1 MSKTSSAPSSEAS
14 SAALARPRRQA
25 RSRAKS
31 KRSSQ
36 STCIGPGAASLV
48 CVTTPLL
55 ALSLDAR
62 QPRERV
68 VDDREILLVD
78 ALAAA
83 CRQQLAGGRRGQH
96 GHPRRPPGLQGQ
108 QQVLLHHVDIEP
120 GLFGELEHE
129 RRPVGQR
136 GRGDH
141 AGQHRLDRH
150 LAGDPA
156 LLGDQQALAEGRD
169 LHREVQVDGGLHEH
183 GLAVAADVD
192 DLGADRLQDRPDPVE
207 HLGLAADHDRELA
220 AFQGGHAARDRAV
233 EHGGAGGGHLPR
245 QLPGQPGAHGA
256 HVHVDLAGAEAREDA
271 VVPLGHGQQ
280 RGRVGHHRE
289 DHLGRGRDLARGVC
303 ELEPLL
309 DQPGGLGLGAVVA
322 GDVMARVEQ
331 PSGDPTAHDP
341 EPDESEV
348 GHAASLAPLRRA
360 PRCRACNRLQ
370 QDAIAAVAALS
381 MGADRRGCH
390 RWPVPWAG
398 HGSRVMAAC
407 WIGAYTAPL
416 CRRTGRATTTTK
428 LIGGPALTTTSRPA
442 AQGPS
447 GQARR
452 GKHPGLALAVI
463 AGAQLMV
470 VLDAT
475 LVNIALPHIQEALHF
490 STTGLSWV
498 LNAYTLTFGGLLLL
512 GGRAGDILGRRR
524 VFIAGILLF
533 TLASLLGGLA
543 SSEAWLL
550 AARALQGVGGAIAS
564 PTALALIT
572 TNFAEGPERN
582 RAFGVFAAVSGSGA
596 AVGLI
601 AGGMLTSWL
610 SWRWVLFVNVPIGIA
625 IALLARLYIN
635 ESEPQPGRFDL
646 GGALTSTAGMA
657 SLVYGFI
664 RAAASGWGDR
674 VTLGAF
680 AAAVVLLASF
690 VLVELG
696 SEQPIT
702 PLHLFA
708 NRNRSSAHLIRLLLI
723 AGMFGMF
730 FFITQFVQE
739 VLAFSPLRAGLAFLP
754 TTVTLYGSARLAARL
769 LPRFGPKPLMVGG
782 IAVTTVGMLWLTQVS
797 ATTGYV
803 PGLLGPLLLFGIGMG
818 FPFVTLTLVAL
829 SEVEPRDTGA
839 ASSLVNV
846 VQQPGRYL
854 GLAILVT
861 VFGTAS
867 RAAAAHPL
875 AGVAQRVQA
884 QEILVHGIG
893 SAFSTASVFTACAL
907 LGALVAIRARPA
919 QEARP
924 GSG

>member
-1 MSKTSSAPSSEAS
+1 MSERT
-14 SAALARPRRQA
+14 LVH
-25 RSRAKS
+25 
-31 KRSSQ
+31 
-36 STCIGPGAASLV
+36 PGAEPSV
-48 CVTTPLL
+48 
-55 ALSLDAR
+55 LSR
-62 QPRERV
+62 R
-68 VDDREILLVD
+68 D
-78 ALAAA
+78 ALRTAY
-83 CRQQLAGGRRGQH
+83 
-96 GHPRRPPGLQGQ
+96 P
-108 QQVLLHHVDIEP
+108 VL
-120 GLFGELEHE
+120 
-129 RRPVGQR
+129 
-136 GRGDH
+136 
-141 AGQHRLDRH
+141 
-150 LAGDPA
+150 
-156 LLGDQQALAEGRD
+156 
-169 LHREVQVDGGLHEH
+169 
-183 GLAVAADVD
+183 
-192 DLGADRLQDRPDPVE
+192 
-207 HLGLAADHDRELA
+207 
-220 AFQGGHAARDRAV
+220 
-233 EHGGAGGGHLPR
+233 
-245 QLPGQPGAHGA
+245 
-256 HVHVDLAGAEAREDA
+256 
-271 VVPLGHGQQ
+271 
-280 RGRVGHHRE
+280 
-289 DHLGRGRDLARGVC
+289 
-303 ELEPLL
+303 
-309 DQPGGLGLGAVVA
+309 
-322 GDVMARVEQ
+322 
-331 PSGDPTAHDP
+331 T
-341 EPDESEV
+341 
-348 GHAASLAPLRRA
+348 
-360 PRCRACNRLQ
+360 
-370 QDAIAAVAALS
+370 
-381 MGADRRGCH
+381 
-390 RWPVPWAG
+390 
-398 HGSRVMAAC
+398 
-407 WIGAYTAPL
+407 
-416 CRRTGRATTTTK
+416 
-428 LIGGPALTTTSRPA
+428 
-442 AQGPS
+442 
-447 GQARR
+447 
-452 GKHPGLALAVI
+452 LAVI
-463 AGAQLMV
+463 VACQMMV
-470 VLDAT
+470 IVDAT
-475 LVNIALPHIQEALHF
+475 VVNIALPSIQRSLHF
-490 STTGLSWV
+490 SATGLSWV

-524 VFIAGILLF
+524 VFVAGILLF
-533 TLASLLGGLA
+533 SLASLLGGFA
-543 SSEAWLL
+543 TSAGWLL

-572 TNFAEGPERN
+572 TNFAEGPERT
-582 RAFGVFAAVSGSGA
+582 RAFGLYAAVSAAGA
-596 AVGLI
+596 SFGLI
-601 AGGMLTSWL
+601 VGGMLTSWV
-610 SWRWVLFVNVPIGIA
+610 SWRWVLFVNVPIGVA
-625 IALLARLYIN
+625 IALLAPLFVN
-635 ESEPQPGRFDL
+635 ESERNPGRFDL
-646 GGALTSTAGMA
+646 AGALTSTAGMA

-846 VQQPGRYL
+846 VQQLGGSL

>member
-1 MSKTSSAPSSEAS
+1 MSSRDASAPCSVKAAAAAATSRLWLRRASARIGGCAGGGVPVVGFVMRGVPGSGLKSGDTPRIIRSLSGDSPRLVARGPDGDLGARHNMHSS
-14 SAALARPRRQA
+14 RRSGMTQRTVPA
-25 RSRAKS
+25 PVGDVAP
-31 KRSSQ
+31 Q
-36 STCIGPGAASLV
+36 VPAPGAAV
-48 CVTTPLL
+48 
-55 ALSLDAR
+55 
-62 QPRERV
+62 
-68 VDDREILLVD
+68 EI
-78 ALAAA
+78 
-83 CRQQLAGGRRGQH
+83 
-96 GHPRRPPGLQGQ
+96 
-108 QQVLLHHVDIEP
+108 
-120 GLFGELEHE
+120 
-129 RRPVGQR
+129 
-136 GRGDH
+136 
-141 AGQHRLDRH
+141 
-150 LAGDPA
+150 
-156 LLGDQQALAEGRD
+156 
-169 LHREVQVDGGLHEH
+169 
-183 GLAVAADVD
+183 
-192 DLGADRLQDRPDPVE
+192 
-207 HLGLAADHDRELA
+207 
-220 AFQGGHAARDRAV
+220 AARR
-233 EHGGAGGGHLPR
+233 
-245 QLPGQPGAHGA
+245 
-256 HVHVDLAGAEAREDA
+256 
-271 VVPLGHGQQ
+271 
-280 RGRVGHHRE
+280 
-289 DHLGRGRDLARGVC
+289 
-303 ELEPLL
+303 
-309 DQPGGLGLGAVVA
+309 
-322 GDVMARVEQ
+322 
-331 PSGDPTAHDP
+331 
-341 EPDESEV
+341 
-348 GHAASLAPLRRA
+348 
-360 PRCRACNRLQ
+360 
-370 QDAIAAVAALS
+370 
-381 MGADRRGCH
+381 
-390 RWPVPWAG
+390 
-398 HGSRVMAAC
+398 SR
-407 WIGAYTAPL
+407 
-416 CRRTGRATTTTK
+416 
-428 LIGGPALTTTSRPA
+428 
-442 AQGPS
+442 
-447 GQARR
+447 
-452 GKHPGLALAVI
+452 HPGLALAVI

-475 LVNIALPHIQEALHF
+475 IVNIALPHIQQALHF
-490 STTGLSWV
+490 STTSLSWV

-524 VFIAGILLF
+524 TFIIGLLLF
-533 TLASLLGGLA
+533 SLASLLGGFA
-543 SSEAWLL
+543 TSAGWLL

-572 TNFAEGPERN
+572 TNFAEGPERT
-582 RAFGVFAAVSGSGA
+582 RAFGLYAAVSAAGA
-596 AVGLI
+596 SFGLI
-601 AGGMLTSWL
+601 VGGMLTSWV
-610 SWRWVLFVNVPIGIA
+610 SWRWVLFVNVPIGVA
-625 IALLARLYIN
+625 IALLAPLFVN
-635 ESEPQPGRFDL
+635 ESERNPGRFDL
-646 GGALTSTAGMA
+646 AGALTSTAGMA

-664 RAAASGWGDR
+664 RAASSGWGDR

-846 VQQPGRYL
+846 VQQLGGSL